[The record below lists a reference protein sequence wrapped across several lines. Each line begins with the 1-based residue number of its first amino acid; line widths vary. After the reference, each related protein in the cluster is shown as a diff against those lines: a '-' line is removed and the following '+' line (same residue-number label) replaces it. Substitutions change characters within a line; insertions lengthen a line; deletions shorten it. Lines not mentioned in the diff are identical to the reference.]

1 MTFKELFPTKHLTG
15 FISSLV
21 LTGVALLVLY
31 LDVSMKTGVVILLI
45 TAFMQAG
52 IQLVMFMHAGESED
66 GTAIYT
72 HTYYAVFIALVT
84 VLGTLLTMVWG
95 YQ

>member
-1 MTFKELFPTKHLTG
+1 MTFKELFPAKHLTG
-15 FISSLV
+15 FIASLV
-21 LTGVALLVLY
+21 LTGAALLALF

-66 GTAIYT
+66 GLSIYT
-72 HTYYAVFIALVT
+72 HTYYALFIALVT
-84 VLGTLLTMVWG
+84 VIGTMLTMVWG